1 MFTQTSSE
9 NTNDISKIIVPYV
22 QRAPID
28 PGPYNFRI
36 DKLPEG
42 REKETVMKII
52 TNRLDRIGFDY
63 TFNPRIA
70 KWTLTKSCNDS
81 TIEISMRLYRLK
93 SKPIYVIDF
102 LYRHGD
108 KSMFPG
114 LFNRIQ
120 RDEDIIIHEN
130 IDENSIFGWQHY
142 GKRALSPTSPPLYPP
157 LPPLT
162 L

>member
-1 MFTQTSSE
+1 MSTQTSIE
-9 NTNDISKIIVPYV
+9 NNISNIIIPYV
-22 QRAPID
+22 RSAPFD
-28 PGPYNFRI
+28 PAPNNFRI

-42 REKETVMKII
+42 REIETVMKII

-81 TIEISMRLYRLK
+81 TIDISMRLYRLK
-93 SKPIYVIDF
+93 SKPIYVVDF

-108 KSMFPG
+108 KSMFSG

-120 RDEDIIIHEN
+120 RDKDIIIDEN
-130 IDENSIFGWQHY
+130 VDENSIFGWQHY
-142 GKRALSPTSPPLYPP
+142 GKRPLSPTSPPSYPP